1 MYPNLY
7 YVFKDWFGIE
17 WQWLKIF
24 NTFGLFVAIAFVAAA
39 IVLSA
44 ELKRREKLGLLHPTG
59 ETIVVGKAASIIELI
74 FNALIGFIFGAKII
88 GVIFS
93 RPAEVSPQHYL
104 LSMQG
109 SIVGGLLMAALL
121 VAVKWQEKNKQ
132 KLKVPERRSVRIWP
146 HDRVGDIIILG
157 LIFGILGAKLFDNF
171 EHWDVFM
178 NDPIGQLFSVSG
190 LTFYGGLILASIA
203 ICYFG
208 YKKGINIAHLVDSAA
223 ACLMIAYAIG
233 RIGCQVS
240 GDGDWGVYNSAYIS
254 DAQGNVSLAAPGDFD
269 KMLQKNASYF
279 LEGKVTD
286 ATGKKVFVT
295 DRTYASLDAVPHQQI
310 KGVSFLPK
318 WMFAYSYP
326 QNVNNDGIPIPDVT
340 EEHFSVLPSPVFP
353 TPFYETIICSLLFL
367 FLWAIRKKIKT
378 PLLMFGIYL
387 ILNGCERFV
396 VELVRVNKA
405 YNVSGIVLSQ
415 AQEIAIGLVAAGV
428 LLIVYA
434 KFIAKKVEIIE
445 QTQLD

>member
-24 NTFGLFVAIAFVAAA
+24 NTFGLFVAIAFIVAA

-44 ELKRREKLGLLHPTG
+44 ELKRREKLGLLHPTE
-59 ETIVVGKAASIIELI
+59 ETIIVGKAASFLELL
-74 FNALIGFIFGAKII
+74 FNGIVGFLFGAKVL
-88 GVIFS
+88 GLIFS
-93 RPAEVSPQHYL
+93 RPPEMSTQNYIFSKEGNIL
-104 LSMQG
+104 
-109 SIVGGLLMAALL
+109 GGLAMAAVL
-121 VAVKWQEKNKQ
+121 VGVKWYDTNKQ
-132 KLKVPERRSVRIWP
+132 KLKVPEKRTVRIWP

-171 EHWDVFM
+171 EHWDLFM
-178 NDPIGQLFSVSG
+178 KDPIGQLFSVSG

-208 YKKGINIAHLVDSAA
+208 YKKGIKLSHLCDAA
-223 ACLMIAYAIG
+223 AMALMIAYAVG

-254 DAQGNVSLAAPGDFD
+254 DATGKVSLAAEGDFD
-269 KMLQKNASYF
+269 KMLQKNSSYF
-279 LEGKVTD
+279 LQGKATD
-286 ATGKKVFVT
+286 TSRNYST
-295 DRTYASLDAVPHQQI
+295 DRTYPTLNDVPRQHI

-326 QNVNNDGIPIPDVT
+326 QNVNNDGIPMPGIK

-353 TPFYETIICSLLFL
+353 TPFYETVICSLLFL
-367 FLWAIRKKIKT
+367 FLWSIRKKIKT
-378 PLLMFGIYL
+378 PFLMFGIYL
-387 ILNGCERFV
+387 VLNGCERFI
-396 VELVRVNKA
+396 VELVRVNKG

-415 AQEIAIGLVAAGV
+415 AQEIAIGLVVAGI
-428 LLIVYA
+428 LLIIYA
-434 KFIAKKVEIIE
+434 KFIAKNNTNEKI
-445 QTQLD
+445 LAD

>member
-7 YVFKDWFGIE
+7 YVFKDWFGFE

-24 NTFGLFVAIAFVAAA
+24 NTFGLFVALAFIVAA

-44 ELKRREKLGLLHPTG
+44 ELKRREKLGLLHPSG
-59 ETIVVGKAASIIELI
+59 ETITVGKPATLLELF
-74 FNALIGFIFGAKII
+74 FNGVIGFIFGAKLL
-88 GVIFS
+88 GLIFS
-93 RPAEVSPQHYL
+93 RAPEVSPQHYL
-104 LSMQG
+104 LSTEG
-109 SIVGGLLMAALL
+109 SIIGGLLMAAIL
-121 VAVKWQEKNKQ
+121 VAVKWNEKNKQ
-132 KLKVPERRSVRIWP
+132 KLKVPEKRLVRIWP

-178 NDPIGQLFSVSG
+178 KDPIGQLFSVSG

-208 YKKGINIAHLVDSAA
+208 YKKGIKISHLCDSASMA
-223 ACLMIAYAIG
+223 LMIAYAVG
-233 RIGCQVS
+233 RIGCQIS

-254 DAQGNVSLAAPGDFD
+254 DANGNVDVAAPGDFD

-279 LEGKVTD
+279 LQGRATD
-286 ATGKKVFVT
+286 SSKYATT
-295 DRTYASLDAVPHQQI
+295 DRTYPSLNEVPHQHI

-318 WMFAYSYP
+318 WMFGYSYP
-326 QNVNNDGIPIPDVT
+326 QNVNNDGIPMPGVT

-353 TPFYETIICSLLFL
+353 TPFYETVICSLLFL
-367 FLWAIRKKIKT
+367 FLWSIRKKIKT
-378 PLLMFGIYL
+378 PFVMFGIYL
-387 ILNGCERFV
+387 ILNGCERFI
-396 VELVRVNKA
+396 VELVRVNKG

-415 AQEIAIGLVAAGV
+415 AQEIAIGLIAVGI
-428 LLIVYA
+428 LLMVYA
-434 KFIAKKVEIIE
+434 KFMAKKPEIIIE
-445 QTQLD
+445 PQVD

>member
-7 YVFKDWFGIE
+7 YVFKDWFGLE

-24 NTFGLFVAIAFVAAA
+24 NTFGLFVALAFIVAA

-44 ELKRREKLGLLHPTG
+44 ELKRREKLGLLHPSG
-59 ETIVVGKAASIIELI
+59 ETITVGKPATHLELF
-74 FNALIGFIFGAKII
+74 FNGVIGFIFGAKLL
-88 GVIFS
+88 GLIFS
-93 RPAEVSPQHYL
+93 RAPEVSPQHYL
-104 LSMQG
+104 LSKEG
-109 SIVGGLLMAALL
+109 SIIGGLLMAAVLI
-121 VAVKWQEKNKQ
+121 AVKWNEKNKQ
-132 KLKVPERRSVRIWP
+132 KLKIPEKRLVRIWP

-178 NDPIGQLFSVSG
+178 KDPIGQLFSVSG

-208 YKKGINIAHLVDSAA
+208 YKKGIKISHLCDSASMA
-223 ACLMIAYAIG
+223 LMIAYAVG

-254 DAQGNVSLAAPGDFD
+254 DANGNISLAAPGDFD
-269 KMLQKNASYF
+269 KMLQNNATYF
-279 LEGKVTD
+279 LEGRATD
-286 ATGKKVFVT
+286 SSKYATT
-295 DRTYASLDAVPHQQI
+295 DRTYPSLKEVPHQHI

-318 WMFAYSYP
+318 WMFGYSYP
-326 QNVNNDGIPIPDVT
+326 QNVNNDGIPMPGVK

-367 FLWAIRKKIKT
+367 FLWSIRKKIKI
-378 PLLMFGIYL
+378 PFVMFGIYL
-387 ILNGCERFV
+387 VLNGCERFI
-396 VELVRVNKA
+396 VELVRVNKG
-405 YNVSGIVLSQ
+405 YDVSGIVLSQ
-415 AQEIAIGLVAAGV
+415 AQEIAIGLVIVGI

-434 KFIAKKVEIIE
+434 KFFAKKPESTEEPQV
-445 QTQLD
+445 D

>member
-7 YVFKDWFGIE
+7 YVFKDWFGLE

-24 NTFGLFVAIAFVAAA
+24 NTFGLFVALAFIVAA

-44 ELKRREKLGLLHPTG
+44 ELKRREKLGLLHPSG
-59 ETIVVGKAASIIELI
+59 ETITVGKPATLLELF
-74 FNALIGFIFGAKII
+74 FNGVIGFIFGAKLL
-88 GVIFS
+88 GLIFS
-93 RPAEVSPQHYL
+93 RAPEVSPQHYL
-104 LSMQG
+104 LSKEG
-109 SIVGGLLMAALL
+109 SIIGGLLMAAVLI
-121 VAVKWQEKNKQ
+121 AVKWNEKNKQ
-132 KLKVPERRSVRIWP
+132 KLKIPEKRLVRIWP

-178 NDPIGQLFSVSG
+178 KDPIGQLFSVSG

-208 YKKGINIAHLVDSAA
+208 YKKGIKISHLCDSASMA
-223 ACLMIAYAIG
+223 LMIAYAVG

-254 DAQGNVSLAAPGDFD
+254 DANGNISLAAPGDFD
-269 KMLQKNASYF
+269 KMLQNNATYF
-279 LEGKVTD
+279 LEGRATD
-286 ATGKKVFVT
+286 SSKYATT
-295 DRTYASLDAVPHQQI
+295 DRTYPSLKEVPHQHI

-318 WMFAYSYP
+318 WMFGYSYP
-326 QNVNNDGIPIPDVT
+326 QNVNNDGIPMPGVK

-367 FLWAIRKKIKT
+367 FLWSIRKKIKI
-378 PLLMFGIYL
+378 PFVMFGIYL
-387 ILNGCERFV
+387 VLNGCERFI
-396 VELVRVNKA
+396 VELVRVNKG
-405 YNVSGIVLSQ
+405 YDVSGIVLSQ
-415 AQEIAIGLVAAGV
+415 AQEIAIGLVIVGI

-434 KFIAKKVEIIE
+434 KFFAKKPESTEEPQV
-445 QTQLD
+445 D

>member
-24 NTFGLFVAIAFVAAA
+24 NTFGLFVAIAFIVAA

-44 ELKRREKLGLLHPTG
+44 ELKRREKLGLLHPRE
-59 ETIVVGKAASIIELI
+59 ETIIVGKAASFLELL
-74 FNALIGFIFGAKII
+74 FNGIVGFLFGAKVL
-88 GVIFS
+88 GLIFS
-93 RPAEVSPQHYL
+93 RPEEISTQNYIFSKEGSL
-104 LSMQG
+104 L
-109 SIVGGLLMAALL
+109 GGLAMAAVL
-121 VAVKWQEKNKQ
+121 VGVKWYDTNKQ
-132 KLKVPERRSVRIWP
+132 KLKVPEKRTVRIWP

-171 EHWDVFM
+171 EHWDLFM
-178 NDPIGQLFSVSG
+178 KDPIGQLFSVSG
-190 LTFYGGLILASIA
+190 LTFYGGLILAAIA

-208 YKKGINIAHLVDSAA
+208 YKKGIKISHLCDSASMA
-223 ACLMIAYAIG
+223 LMIAYAVG

-254 DAQGNVSLAAPGDFD
+254 DANGKVSLAGAGDFD
-269 KMLQKNASYF
+269 KMLQKNSSYF
-279 LEGKVTD
+279 LQGKATD
-286 ATGKKVFVT
+286 TSKNYST
-295 DRTYASLDAVPHQQI
+295 DRTYPTLNDVPRQHI

-326 QNVNNDGIPIPDVT
+326 QNVNNDGIPIPSVK

-353 TPFYETIICSLLFL
+353 TPFYETVICSLLFL
-367 FLWAIRKKIKT
+367 FLWSIRKKIKT
-378 PLLMFGIYL
+378 PFLMFGIYL
-387 ILNGCERFV
+387 VLNGCERFI
-396 VELVRVNKA
+396 VELVRVNKG

-415 AQEIAIGLVAAGV
+415 AQEIAIGLVIAGI

-434 KFIAKKVEIIE
+434 KFIAKNNSSEKL
-445 QTQLD
+445 QTD

>member
-17 WQWLKIF
+17 WQWLKIL
-24 NTFGLFVAIAFVAAA
+24 NTFGLFVAIAFIVAA

-44 ELKRREKLGLLHPTG
+44 ELKRREKLGLLHPTE
-59 ETIVVGKAASIIELI
+59 ETIVVGKAASFLELLFNGIVGFLFGAKVFGLI
-74 FNALIGFIFGAKII
+74 FNRPPEMSTQNY
-88 GVIFS
+88 IFS
-93 RPAEVSPQHYL
+93 KE
-104 LSMQG
+104 G
-109 SIVGGLLMAALL
+109 SILGGLAMAALL
-121 VAVKWQEKNKQ
+121 VGVKWYDTNKQ
-132 KLKVPERRSVRIWP
+132 KLKIPEKRTVRIWP

-178 NDPIGQLFSVSG
+178 KDPIGQLFSVSG

-208 YKKGINIAHLVDSAA
+208 YKKGIKLSHLVDSAA
-223 ACLMIAYAIG
+223 ACLMIAYAVG

-254 DAQGNVSLAAPGDFD
+254 DANGNISLAAPGDFD

-279 LEGKVTD
+279 LQGKATD
-286 ATGKKVFVT
+286 SSKYAST
-295 DRTYASLDAVPHQQI
+295 DRTYSTLNDVPHQHI

-318 WMFAYSYP
+318 WMFGYSYP
-326 QNVNNDGIPIPDVT
+326 QNVNNDGIPMPGVK

-353 TPFYETIICSLLFL
+353 TPFYETVICSLLFL
-367 FLWAIRKKIKT
+367 FLWSIRKKIKT
-378 PLLMFGIYL
+378 PFLMFGIYL
-387 ILNGCERFV
+387 ILNGCERFI
-396 VELVRVNKA
+396 VELVRVNKG

-415 AQEIAIGLVAAGV
+415 AQEIAVGLVVAGI
-428 LLIVYA
+428 LLIIYA
-434 KFIAKKVEIIE
+434 KFIAKKTESVE

>member
-24 NTFGLFVAIAFVAAA
+24 NTFGLFVALAFIVAA

-44 ELKRREKLGLLHPTG
+44 ELKRREKLGLLHPSG
-59 ETIVVGKAASIIELI
+59 ETITVGKPATILELF
-74 FNALIGFIFGAKII
+74 FNGVIGFIFGAKLL
-88 GVIFS
+88 GLIFS
-93 RPAEVSPQHYL
+93 RAPEVSPQRYL
-104 LSMQG
+104 LSTEG
-109 SIVGGLLMAALL
+109 SVIGGLLMAAVLI
-121 VAVKWQEKNKQ
+121 AVKWNEKNKQ
-132 KLKVPERRSVRIWP
+132 KLKVPEKRLVRIWP

-178 NDPIGQLFSVSG
+178 KDPIGQLFSVSG

-208 YKKGINIAHLVDSAA
+208 FKKGIKISHLCDSASMA
-223 ACLMIAYAIG
+223 LMIAYSVG

-254 DAQGNVSLAAPGDFD
+254 DANGNISVAAPGDFD

-279 LEGKVTD
+279 LEGRATD
-286 ATGKKVFVT
+286 SSKYATT
-295 DRTYASLDAVPHQQI
+295 DRTYPSLKEVPHQHI

-318 WMFAYSYP
+318 WMFGYSYP
-326 QNVNNDGIPIPDVT
+326 QNVNNDGIPMPGVT

-353 TPFYETIICSLLFL
+353 TPFYETVICSLLFL
-367 FLWAIRKKIKT
+367 FLWSIRKKIKT
-378 PLLMFGIYL
+378 PFVMFGIYL
-387 ILNGCERFV
+387 ILNGCERFI
-396 VELVRVNKA
+396 VELVRVNKG

-415 AQEIAIGLVAAGV
+415 AQEIAIGLVAVGI

-434 KFIAKKVEIIE
+434 KFMAKKPESTEEPQV
-445 QTQLD
+445 D

>member
-24 NTFGLFVAIAFVAAA
+24 NTFGLFVALAFVVAA

-44 ELKRREKLGLLHPTG
+44 ELKRREKLGLLHPSG
-59 ETIVVGKAASIIELI
+59 ETIVVGKSATILELF
-74 FNALIGFIFGAKII
+74 FNAIVGFIFGAKLL
-88 GVIFS
+88 GLIFS
-93 RPAEVSPQHYL
+93 RAAEETPQHYL
-104 LSMQG
+104 LSTQG
-109 SIVGGLLMAALL
+109 NIIGGLLMAAVL
-121 VAVKWQEKNKQ
+121 VAVKWHEKNKQ
-132 KLKVPERRSVRIWP
+132 KLKVPETRLVRIWP

-178 NDPIGQLFSVSG
+178 KDPIGQLFSVSG

-208 YKKGINIAHLVDSAA
+208 YKKGIKISHLCDSASMA
-223 ACLMIAYAIG
+223 LMIAYAVG
-233 RIGCQVS
+233 RIGCQIS
-240 GDGDWGVYNSAYIS
+240 GDGDWGVYNSAYVS
-254 DAQGNVSLAAPGDFD
+254 DAYGNVSVAAPGDFD

-279 LEGKVTD
+279 LEGRATD
-286 ATGKKVFVT
+286 SSKYATT
-295 DRTYASLDAVPHQQI
+295 DRTYSSLKEVPHQHI

-318 WMFAYSYP
+318 WIFGYSYP
-326 QNVNNDGIPIPDVT
+326 QNVNNDGIPIPGVT

-353 TPFYETIICSLLFL
+353 TPFYETVICSLLFL
-367 FLWAIRKKIKT
+367 FLWSIRKKIKT
-378 PLLMFGIYL
+378 PFVMFGIYL
-387 ILNGCERFV
+387 ILNGCERFI
-396 VELVRVNKA
+396 VELVRVNKG

-415 AQEIAIGLVAAGV
+415 AQEIAIGLVAVGI

-434 KFIAKKVEIIE
+434 KFIAKKPEEIE
-445 QTQLD
+445 NTQVD

>member
-24 NTFGLFVAIAFVAAA
+24 NTFGLFVALAFIVAA

-44 ELKRREKLGLLHPTG
+44 ELKRREKLGLLHPSG
-59 ETIVVGKAASIIELI
+59 ETITVGKPATLLELF
-74 FNALIGFIFGAKII
+74 FNGVIGFIFGAKLL
-88 GVIFS
+88 GLIFS
-93 RPAEVSPQHYL
+93 RAPEVSPQHYL
-104 LSMQG
+104 LSTEG
-109 SIVGGLLMAALL
+109 SIIGGLLMAAIL
-121 VAVKWQEKNKQ
+121 VAVKWNEKNKQ
-132 KLKVPERRSVRIWP
+132 KLKVPEKRLVRIWP

-178 NDPIGQLFSVSG
+178 KDPIGQLFSVSG

-208 YKKGINIAHLVDSAA
+208 YKKGIKISHLCDSASMA
-223 ACLMIAYAIG
+223 LMIAYAVG
-233 RIGCQVS
+233 RIGCQIS

-254 DAQGNVSLAAPGDFD
+254 DANGNVDVAAPGDFD

-279 LEGKVTD
+279 LQGRATD
-286 ATGKKVFVT
+286 SSKYATT
-295 DRTYASLDAVPHQQI
+295 DRTYPSLNEVPHQHI

-318 WMFAYSYP
+318 WMFGYSYP
-326 QNVNNDGIPIPDVT
+326 QNVNNDGIPMPGVT

-353 TPFYETIICSLLFL
+353 TPFYETVICSLLFL
-367 FLWAIRKKIKT
+367 FLWSIRKKIKT
-378 PLLMFGIYL
+378 PFVMFGIYL
-387 ILNGCERFV
+387 ILNGCERFI
-396 VELVRVNKA
+396 VELVRVNKG

-415 AQEIAIGLVAAGV
+415 AQEIAIGLIAVGI
-428 LLIVYA
+428 LLMVYA
-434 KFIAKKVEIIE
+434 KFMAKKPEIIIE
-445 QTQLD
+445 PQVD